1 MRRSLTRAARAAR
14 SIRQRGYAIVPLPST
29 MHNLMLSSAP
39 GAVQG
44 MRTLVELA
52 ANRAEAGGSVGLSDA
67 LFVMRGPAS
76 GPHHP
81 ARHIVREAVSEAE
94 SQALRVA
101 RESADAGPAAWTA
114 SAADFSLRVGE
125 RLHRRSPV
133 ADGGSARGEAG
144 AQRDF
149 SIRIPLAPIRAAGGD
164 REAPLRSLL
173 DLCAGRDPWAWACTR
188 GTARRLTSTSY
199 GRRGAVSLCAWT
211 SRSAARSCTPR
222 TSCIAAGTGAAR
234 SGPGCAGS
242 TGGSAGNFEKKIL
255 DAFAYL

>member
-101 RESADAGPAAWTA
+101 RESADAGPAAWYFVAPSKFLGAKRAAYGGKLSFRHGFFEYNRCCSRVAAPPA
-114 SAADFSLRVGE
+114 SQPRPTLVFVPPQASL
-125 RLHRRSPV
+125 
-133 ADGGSARGEAG
+133 ARGRVLG
-144 AQRDF
+144 RGVAQ
-149 SIRIPLAPIRAAGGD
+149 P
-164 REAPLRSLL
+164 
-173 DLCAGRDPWAWACTR
+173 
-188 GTARRLTSTSY
+188 RLTSM
-199 GRRGAVSLCAWT
+199 
-211 SRSAARSCTPR
+211 
-222 TSCIAAGTGAAR
+222 
-234 SGPGCAGS
+234 
-242 TGGSAGNFEKKIL
+242 
-255 DAFAYL
+255 